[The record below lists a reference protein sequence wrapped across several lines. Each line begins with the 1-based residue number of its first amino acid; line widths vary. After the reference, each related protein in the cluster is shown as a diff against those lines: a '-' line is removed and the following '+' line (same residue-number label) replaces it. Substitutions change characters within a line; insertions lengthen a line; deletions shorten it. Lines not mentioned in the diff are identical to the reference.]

1 MSADNS
7 YNGKISFGEKVGYS
21 LGDLAANLVFQMIMI
36 YQLKF
41 CKTTLY
47 FCSAFCWCLGRNQ
60 FLGPG
65 FVGCLRQFRGTF
77 QNPLQVAVR
86 IQAGFLSRFNQTVK
100 DCATLRTARCIAEQK
115 ILPAHHKGLYAALG
129 AVVGKLQP
137 TVLQI
142 AHQIGPLLQ
151 KIVQCLAQGGLGCCP
166 GAGLICPCQQSLQN
180 RFFLLQTLGKSLFY
194 CQCGKVLLHLEQL
207 CNGKYE
213 LISDEMFIRIASQIG
228 FAFDSWNLHEGKTF
242 KEYDL

>member
-1 MSADNS
+1 MDRHNVTIQPSKQKS
-7 YNGKISFGEKVGYS
+7 HGICRGSG
-21 LGDLAANLVFQMIMI
+21 
-36 YQLKF
+36 
-41 CKTTLY
+41 KTTLY

-137 TVLQI
+137 AVLQI

-180 RFFLLQTLGKSLFY
+180 RFFLLQTLGVRRHAS
-194 CQCGKVLLHLEQL
+194 
-207 CNGKYE
+207 
-213 LISDEMFIRIASQIG
+213 IRTDDTIQS
-228 FAFDSWNLHEGKTF
+228 EK
-242 KEYDL
+242 